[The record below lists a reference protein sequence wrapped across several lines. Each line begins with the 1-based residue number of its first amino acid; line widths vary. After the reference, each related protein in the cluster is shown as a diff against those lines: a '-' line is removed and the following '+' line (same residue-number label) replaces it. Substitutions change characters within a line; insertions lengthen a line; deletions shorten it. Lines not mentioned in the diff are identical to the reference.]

1 MYNVPNYSSFQQ
13 KNLENIIFYHIILVF
28 LMTHETKKQNIGNVL
43 FLYMHN
49 FDCNQVFYSFG
60 TTHECK
66 NWVQKRTSQVSR
78 ILSGQEKL
86 RSLINQPSW
95 KFSLH
100 FLLILLYIY
109 ISAQRIL
116 EAVGLAWHCWLV
128 QFSCK
133 IGGCKYSE
141 IYQSSVY
148 L

>member
-1 MYNVPNYSSFQQ
+1 
-13 KNLENIIFYHIILVF
+13 
-28 LMTHETKKQNIGNVL
+28 MTQETKKQNIGNVL
-43 FLYMHN
+43 FLYMYN
-49 FDCNQVFYSFG
+49 FDCNNSTTTVTIFYSFG
-60 TTHECK
+60 TTQECK
-66 NWVQKRTSQVSR
+66 NWVQKWKSQVSR

-86 RSLINQPSW
+86 HSLINQPSW

-100 FLLILLYIY
+100 FPLILLYIY